1 LEYFVHC
8 STTLKQ
14 YHLYRSLL
22 QQIDEVLDDNRSFVR
37 VAFAGGVQPPKD
49 MRDADKVMDWL
60 DQRGLIESEW
70 QRVRELMDKAR
81 NLEIRAKRGGDQDDQ
96 DM

>member
-1 LEYFVHC
+1 M
-8 STTLKQ
+8 
-14 YHLYRSLL
+14 YHSLL
-22 QQIDEVLDDNRSFVR
+22 EQIDEVLDGNRGFVR
-37 VAFAGGVQPPKD
+37 IAFAGGLKPPKD

-60 DQRGLIESEW
+60 DQRGLIEFEW